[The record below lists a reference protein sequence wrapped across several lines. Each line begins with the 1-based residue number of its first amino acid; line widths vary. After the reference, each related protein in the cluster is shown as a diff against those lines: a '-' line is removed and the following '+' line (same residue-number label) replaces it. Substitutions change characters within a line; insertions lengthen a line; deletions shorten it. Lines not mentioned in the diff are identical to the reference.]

1 MNFDPKDYEKH
12 YSEQSFWEKLS
23 KHAAKAGKKVVY
35 TALLGYYAL
44 ENPKVSAWAKARIY
58 GALGYLAFP
67 VDLVPDIIPA
77 AGYTDDF
84 AVLMFAIGQVALN
97 IDKTVRLKAVQ
108 KLEDWFGN
116 ISENDK
122 DIIDVEAKMSEVE
135 KATKE
140 GQLIEEVEK

>member
-44 ENPKVSAWAKARIY
+44 DNPKVSPWAKARIY
-58 GALGYLAFP
+58 GALGYLVFP

-77 AGYTDDF
+77 AGYTDDL
-84 AVLMFAIGQVALN
+84 AVLMFAIGQIALN
-97 IDKTVRLKAVQ
+97 IDKSVRHNALQ

-116 ISENDK
+116 VTENNK
-122 DIIDVEAKMSEVE
+122 EIIDIEAEMSEVE

-140 GQLIEEVEK
+140 TETEEMKK